1 MHYMS
6 LTLAYI
12 FCYPLTFPIQPA
24 VQLYIEGALVW
35 LCKMNK
41 SAATSCWDEGW
52 VIRCVMKTISV
63 RPLVHL
69 SEGSVVCRLRVKI
82 PAPFKKNPH
91 FPIAF
96 QPTHPTHFISV
107 GLPFRT
113 YLLFQIF
120 ICSCPVCMK

>member
-82 PAPFKKNPH
+82 PAPFKKTLIFQLHSNPLIPL
-91 FPIAF
+91 FSSRLAYLSE
-96 QPTHPTHFISV
+96 PTFCFKFSFV
-107 GLPFRT
+107 LV
-113 YLLFQIF
+113 L
-120 ICSCPVCMK
+120 CA